1 MGISED
7 ENLVSLV
14 FRDHQ
19 DSEIL
24 NWRAIQ
30 KTTDADV
37 LATTQILDF
46 AFYIGTSRQVRCDG
60 IIVRT
65 VVPGCKRFTV
75 TAIEVRSWMITTV
88 KVIRGACRP
97 RSPRR
102 NPNRVRHLV
111 KKRKLLKSTY
121 EVQRQDAYPQQSALQ
136 ERQRIPPCRHAWP

>member
-60 IIVRT
+60 NIVRA
-65 VVPGCKRFTV
+65 VAPGCKRLTV
-75 TAIEVRSWMITTV
+75 TAIEGRSRMITIV
-88 KVIRGACRP
+88 KVIRRPCRP
-97 RSPRR
+97 S
-102 NPNRVRHLV
+102 
-111 KKRKLLKSTY
+111 S
-121 EVQRQDAYPQQSALQ
+121 Q
-136 ERQRIPPCRHAWP
+136 EEIPAG